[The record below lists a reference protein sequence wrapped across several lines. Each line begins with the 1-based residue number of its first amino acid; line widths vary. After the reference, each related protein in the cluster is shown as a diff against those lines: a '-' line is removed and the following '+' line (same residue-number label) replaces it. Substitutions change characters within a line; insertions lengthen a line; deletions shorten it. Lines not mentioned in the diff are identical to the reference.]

1 MNLLEKIKLIERVD
15 GLIHRKCT
23 GTPGRLA
30 TRLGISERNTYNLI
44 NTMKDMGAPIYFCK
58 VRNSY
63 CYEHQGQFSF
73 EFKVREQRYIGGI
86 ASTWPLLW
94 SLQNSCSGGRYI

>member
-1 MNLLEKIKLIERVD
+1 MNLLDKIKLIERVD

-23 GTPGRLA
+23 GTPSRLA
-30 TRLGISERNTYNLI
+30 MRLGISERNTYNLI

-63 CYEHQGQFSF
+63 CYEQDGQFSF
-73 EFKVREQRYIGGI
+73 GFKVSEQRYFGG
-86 ASTWPLLW
+86 STSRWPLLW
-94 SLQNSCSGGRYI
+94 SLQNYCSVGRYF